1 MTTAFAHASNRVR
14 SIQSACVL
22 ILWAPCVSICFLG
35 RRLGR
40 PVPID
45 LQPPTSGKDVPR
57 PSPLFATLL
66 FTLRS
71 PCPSLQAWKQEWHAI
86 FNAPSKRPI
95 LGTLALLN
103 APFSTFPPSFYFDGD
118 RYHARHP
125 ATALFAS
132 ESNTPSLT
140 YMNLDT
146 LQHARRQYFYRRA
159 SRPPFYDSSKN
170 RVRVPFPGLFQRCSA
185 NYNPRT

>member
-1 MTTAFAHASNRVR
+1 MCDLF
-14 SIQSACVL
+14 QSACVL
-22 ILWAPCVSICFLG
+22 ILWEPCVSICIDG

-45 LQPPTSGKDVPR
+45 LQPPTSGKDVPKA
-57 PSPLFATLL
+57 FG
-66 FTLRS
+66 TLRDAAIHAAK
-71 PCPSLQAWKQEWHAI
+71 SLSETSSVEARMACS

-95 LGTLALLN
+95 LGTQTLALLN
-103 APFSTFPPSFYFDGD
+103 APFSTFPPSFYFNRD

-146 LQHARRQYFYRRA
+146 LQHASRQYFYRRT
-159 SRPPFYDSSKN
+159 SRSSFYDSSKK
-170 RVRVPFPGLFQRCSA
+170 
-185 NYNPRT
+185 